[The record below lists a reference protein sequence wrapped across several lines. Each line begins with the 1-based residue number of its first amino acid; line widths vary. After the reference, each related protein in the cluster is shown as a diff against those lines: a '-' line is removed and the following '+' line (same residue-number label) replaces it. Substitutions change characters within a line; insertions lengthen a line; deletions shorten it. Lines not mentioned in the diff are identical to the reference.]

1 MLVFPRKTTMIVLV
15 SRFFICVLVFYG
27 NYKLFKSR
35 EPCGQSVQA
44 QLKFQKQIY
53 AIRYYVTHAYI
64 VTQIFIVTFCD
75 KFFITFTLSSI
86 YFMLELISISEFTD
100 EKSSLTIIQAP
111 AWWVLMFI
119 STYST
124 RRVLT
129 QFFVTQTDAEKTR
142 DVLTAILD
150 NLPDAVLISDE
161 GKLSY
166 CNQQADS
173 FFGVS
178 LSQLNALGDGGETFQ
193 LSQYQIMNNR
203 CFHELKTSGVD
214 QVAEKMMMTDDGS
227 VSIMMTELGQS
238 ILTLT
243 EVLQT
248 FNI

>member
-1 MLVFPRKTTMIVLV
+1 M
-15 SRFFICVLVFYG
+15 
-27 NYKLFKSR
+27 
-35 EPCGQSVQA
+35 
-44 QLKFQKQIY
+44 
-53 AIRYYVTHAYI
+53 
-64 VTQIFIVTFCD
+64 
-75 KFFITFTLSSI
+75 
-86 YFMLELISISEFTD
+86 
-100 EKSSLTIIQAP
+100 TIIQAP
-111 AWWVLMFI
+111 VWWVLMFI

-178 LSQLNALGDGGETFQ
+178 LSQLNALGDGGETFRM
-193 LSQYQIMNNR
+193 SQYQIMNNR

-227 VSIMMTELGQS
+227 VSIVMTELGQS

-248 FNI
+248 FELESTMYNIKLPKTMLNIEFRTVVLRKTQVEIDGKKKVLIMINDVSDKVRLEQEQIKKKK